1 MKKIISVLLCLV
13 LALGCAAAA
22 AEEPEKQFF
31 GTIRVNGE
39 FTLKGVMPE
48 GYRMI
53 PMEQSGDAM
62 AVRIVSDD
70 PARPV
75 MILSIAYDESYSE
88 VDRMNDLDDEA
99 LDLLEKTFT
108 DADPLVNITYDET
121 QLGTRLMVARTTSE
135 LYDYLDILSVYNG
148 YFVEFVMYPGPE
160 ADPQHLTDEQ
170 VDSCNIFLT
179 ELDFVPGIET
189 AASGSEE
196 EESAATWSV
205 TGDSSLTEEDYD
217 LLSRA
222 LEKLIGANYEPIAYL
237 GSQDGEENTHCY
249 LCRTTAVSPV
259 AVPVL
264 TLVYV
269 EEDPEG
275 DARILNI
282 AELDLSAFAK
292 PAGAPAEEADGN

>member
-1 MKKIISVLLCLV
+1 MKKMISVLLCLV

-22 AEEPEKQFF
+22 AEEPEKEFF

-39 FTLKGVMPE
+39 FTLKGQMPE
-48 GYRMI
+48 GYRII

-62 AVRIVSDD
+62 VTRIVTDD
-70 PARPV
+70 PTKPE

-99 LDLLEKTFT
+99 LSRLEKTFT

-135 LYDYLDILSVYNG
+135 LYDYLDILSIYNG
-148 YFVEFVMYPGPE
+148 YFVEFVMYPGKGAE
-160 ADPQHLTDEQ
+160 PQHLTDEQ
-170 VDSCNIFLT
+170 VANCNVFLT
-179 ELDFVPGIET
+179 ALDFVPGIET
-189 AASGSEE
+189 GT
-196 EESAATWSV
+196 SAAGEDETAGTWSAA
-205 TGDSSLTEEDYD
+205 GDFTLTEEDLY
-217 LLSRA
+217 LLGHA
-222 LEKLIGANYEPIAYL
+222 LENLIGAEYEPIAYL
-237 GSQDGEENTHCY
+237 GSQDGEEYTHCY
-249 LCRTTAVSPV
+249 LCKTTAVTPE

-264 TLVYV
+264 TLVYL

-292 PAGAPAEEADGN
+292 PAEGSAGEAEGD